1 MNNWYKFSY
10 CFVGLLDN
18 LSFWIY
24 YRQVIEFYSNTWLFF
39 LEFIQQCISLKL
51 ISFFITRNIFF
62 CMKISNCE
70 IEIFYK
76 IMSNR
81 FDSFPYSSRR
91 ELNFFLT
98 RRDKIWF
105 KDFHAFYAKRRFRW
119 LSCYLHEM
127 IGRGRF
133 ELYSWKVRTHSD
145 VLLALWVVKA

>member
-1 MNNWYKFSY
+1 MFCWSFRQLIVLDLLPTSNWILFEHMTFFFRIHSTMYFFKTYF
-10 CFVGLLDN
+10 LLYH
-18 LSFWIY
+18 S
-24 YRQVIEFYSNTWLFF
+24 
-39 LEFIQQCISLKL
+39 
-51 ISFFITRNIFF
+51 NIFF
-62 CMKISNCE
+62 RMKISNCE